1 MIMDQRHLPD
11 PTKVGSHGHAGGTLE
26 SIMTGF
32 PALQVQPDYIF
43 HLAPMRQDPIDRDAP
58 SSSEMSRKPSIA
70 SSSSS
75 SLSLYRSSRSS
86 SPATG
91 YLEPSYDHSPPV
103 NRVAMNTGHFRPYP
117 LPAVPSLRCRACS
130 EVGETI
136 FVEADTACPRCGR
149 LDSKPKATGK
159 AARKKRNDRIHF
171 SRLMNNDGKPEK
183 ASKEEG
189 EAGRRYDH
197 SFYFASLQNLLLKIN
212 PDFPEVAAQREGKKR
227 PGWTPLKCNNISNDV
242 KEGSKIEPLHFNKT
256 NIFESSLQIIEDS
269 TVIMADAIQERNDLE
284 VEMDAL
290 LRSEAPIDEL
300 RRFLMR
306 TLHRNW
312 SNTLATSSAQ
322 RGAEGFSRP
331 LPQSKLRL

>member
-1 MIMDQRHLPD
+1 
-11 PTKVGSHGHAGGTLE
+11 
-26 SIMTGF
+26 
-32 PALQVQPDYIF
+32 
-43 HLAPMRQDPIDRDAP
+43 MRQDPVDHESP

-70 SSSSS
+70 STSSS
-75 SLSLYRSSRSS
+75 SLSLYQSSRSS
-86 SPATG
+86 SPTTG

-117 LPAVPSLRCRACS
+117 TPHLPIVSSLRCPSCS
-130 EVGETI
+130 EAGETI
-136 FVEADTACPRCGR
+136 FVEPGKACPRCGQ
-149 LDSKPKATGK
+149 LDPKSKATGK
-159 AARKKRNDRIHF
+159 VARRKRSDRIHF

-212 PDFPEVAAQREGKKR
+212 PDFPEVAAQRGGKKR

-242 KEGSKIEPLHFNKT
+242 KEGSNIEPLHYNKT
-256 NIFESSLQIIEDS
+256 NMFESSLQIIEDS
-269 TVIMADAIQERNDLE
+269 TAILSDAIQERNDLE

-290 LRSEAPIDEL
+290 LRSEAPAEEL

-331 LPQSKLRL
+331 SSH

>member
-1 MIMDQRHLPD
+1 MNADRRSFSDL
-11 PTKVGSHGHAGGTLE
+11 VR
-26 SIMTGF
+26 
-32 PALQVQPDYIF
+32 QPDYISF
-43 HLAPMRQDPIDRDAP
+43 RLAPLVHDPLDRDAP
-58 SSSEMSRKPSIA
+58 CSSEMSRKPSIA
-70 SSSSS
+70 STSSSGP
-75 SLSLYRSSRSS
+75 SLYRSSRSC

-117 LPAVPSLRCRACS
+117 RPNLPAVSALRCGACL
-130 EVGETI
+130 ELGETV
-136 FVEADTACPRCGR
+136 FVETGMACPRCGCA
-149 LDSKPKATGK
+149 DSKLRTTGK
-159 AARKKRNDRIHF
+159 AARRKRNDRIHF
-171 SRLMNNDGKPEK
+171 SRLMNNDSKPEK

-197 SFYFASLQNLLLKIN
+197 SFYFASLQNLLLNIN

-256 NIFESSLQIIEDS
+256 NIFESSLQVIEDS
-269 TVIMADAIQERNDLE
+269 AAIMADAIQERNDLE

-290 LRSEAPIDEL
+290 LRSDASADEL
-300 RRFLMR
+300 RRFLVR

-312 SNTLATSSAQ
+312 SSTLATSCAQ

-331 LPQSKLRL
+331 SPHSTPRL